1 MFLNELFISES
12 LSQVYGILHEFFSTQ
27 DSIAAN
33 LGEHI
38 HVGIYL
44 GVSVVI
50 QYITDYICYDDV
62 CHLRKFYQNP
72 VRRELT
78 STTQQMASIPIMVD
92 KMHIAGHVDTW
103 CLDNCDSGILTR
115 YPSPILTNHV
125 INLLIHV
132 DTDL

>member
-12 LSQVYGILHEFFSTQ
+12 LSQVYGILHEFLSKQ
-27 DSIAAN
+27 DSVAAN

-38 HVGIYL
+38 HVGIILYL

-50 QYITDYICYDDV
+50 QHITDYICYDDG
-62 CHLRKFYQNP
+62 CHQRKFCQNP

-92 KMHIAGHVDTW
+92 KKCT
-103 CLDNCDSGILTR
+103 
-115 YPSPILTNHV
+115 
-125 INLLIHV
+125 
-132 DTDL
+132 

>member
-1 MFLNELFISES
+1 MT
-12 LSQVYGILHEFFSTQ
+12 FFSMQ
-27 DSIAAN
+27 DSVAN

-38 HVGIYL
+38 HIGIYL

-50 QYITDYICYDDV
+50 QYITDYICYDAYDG

-92 KMHIAGHVDTW
+92 
-103 CLDNCDSGILTR
+103 NCDSGIPLQ
-115 YPSPILTNHV
+115 Y
-125 INLLIHV
+125 
-132 DTDL
+132 